1 MYKRRLLL
9 VLVLV
14 MAVGLSGC
22 LSLLPFFR
30 KPATLEVKQGEEVT
44 VAVDKEVELEAV
56 LKDKKGKEVTVK
68 EADIKWTIEDVV
80 EAEDLTDDDPEE
92 SDSVAELSATTGKKV
107 KVKGLQVGK
116 ATVTVAYDK
125 LKATVAVTVTEE
137 EPGEPGDN

>member
-68 EADIKWTIEDVV
+68 EADIKWTIE
-80 EAEDLTDDDPEE
+80 PEE
-92 SDSVAELSATTGKKV
+92 PNPVAELSATTGKKV
-107 KVKGLQVGK
+107 KVTGLREGE

-125 LKATVAVTVTEE
+125 LQDIVIVTVTEE